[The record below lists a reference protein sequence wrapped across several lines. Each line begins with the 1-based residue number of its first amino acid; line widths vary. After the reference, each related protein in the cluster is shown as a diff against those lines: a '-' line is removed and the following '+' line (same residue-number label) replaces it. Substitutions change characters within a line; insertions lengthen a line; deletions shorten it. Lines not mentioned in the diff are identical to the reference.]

1 MDNGV
6 KLIFGL
12 VSLLVGFIVMAA
24 LLPNIFGSISDVRQS
39 YEGYCQASAAGASQV
54 RWAVGESLHS
64 GGYYATPPSIAVT
77 TVCSRNMTATSLS
90 GGTWS
95 SAGAFGLSGATSGN
109 AVWVPVSTSNDP
121 YNAVITTILQLA
133 PLAIVLGLAGALIGV
148 IVVNVQKGYKKA
160 KSSF

>member
-39 YEGYCQASAAGASQV
+39 YEGYCQASANANI

-64 GGYYATPPSIAVT
+64 GGYYITAPNTPAVT
-77 TVCSRNMTATSLS
+77 SVCSRNMSAITFS
-90 GGTWS
+90 GGTWNPQT
-95 SAGAFGLSGATSGN
+95 AFGLTSSVSGTI
-109 AVWVPVSTSNDP
+109 VWVPVATSNDP
-121 YNAVITTILQLA
+121 YNAVITTILNLT

-160 KSSF
+160 KSTF

>member
-39 YEGYCQASAAGASQV
+39 YEGYCQASANANI

-64 GGYYATPPSIAVT
+64 GGYYAAPPTSPAVT
-77 TVCSRNMTATSLS
+77 TVCSRNMASTNLT
-90 GGTWS
+90 GGTWNPQT
-95 SAGAFGLSGATSGN
+95 AFGLTS
-109 AVWVPVSTSNDP
+109 AVGGSVRWVPVATSNDP
-121 YNAVITTILQLA
+121 YNAVITTILNLT

-160 KSSF
+160 KSTF

>member
-12 VSLLVGFIVMAA
+12 VSLLVGFIVMSA

-39 YEGYCQASAAGASQV
+39 YEGYCQHEDNSNI

-64 GGYYATPPSIAVT
+64 GGYFLTVPTAPPVT
-77 TVCSRNMTATSLS
+77 TVCARNTSATFT
-90 GGTWS
+90 GGTWNPQTAFGVS
-95 SAGAFGLSGATSGN
+95 GDSAGAVS
-109 AVWVPVSTSNDP
+109 WVPVATSNDP

>member
-39 YEGYCQASAAGASQV
+39 YEGYCQASANANI

-64 GGYYATPPSIAVT
+64 GGYWTIPPTAPPVT
-77 TVCSRNMTATSLS
+77 TVCARNLTTITLTTGTWNPQTAYGQ
-90 GGTWS
+90 GGT
-95 SAGAFGLSGATSGN
+95 ASGTIT
-109 AVWVPVSTSNDP
+109 WVPVATTNDP

>member
-39 YEGYCQASAAGASQV
+39 YEGYCQAAANPSI

-64 GGYYATPPSIAVT
+64 GGYFSTPPTSPAVT
-77 TVCSRNMTATSLS
+77 TVCSRGLPSTTLS
-90 GGTWS
+90 GFTWNPTT
-95 SAGAFGLSGATSGN
+95 AFGSSGSTGG
-109 AVWVPVSTSNDP
+109 AVSWVPVATSNDP